1 MPLTQLTVTPGIDK
15 ENTATGAEGRW
26 IDCDKVRFRFG
37 QPQKIGGWELTT
49 DAYYVGVG
57 RAIFNWFDLDG
68 FRYTALGTNKK
79 VYIYRSGSILDITPI
94 RSTASLTTTFTT
106 LTGSANVEVKAST
119 HGALAG
125 DFVTISDVT
134 TSIGGIAN
142 TALNAEFEIINLSN
156 SNSFT
161 IETTGNTAASNV
173 VDTGNCTATYQL
185 NTGPA
190 LQTYGYGWGS
200 GTYNLNTW
208 GTARPAGFIE
218 LVIDAAEWS
227 FDNWGEDLIFTQ
239 RNGGTYL
246 WNQDAGMSN
255 NRGTAIA
262 NAPTTSIMSLV
273 TPESR
278 HLICLGTET
287 TIGSAN
293 TQDKMFIRF
302 SDQENYD
309 EFTANAI
316 NTAGSQRLAD
326 GSEIRSAKSGR
337 AETLIWTDTT
347 LFSMQ
352 FIGAPF
358 TFGFK
363 KLGTDCG
370 SIGLNSVIV
379 IGDVAYWMSDGQ
391 FFSYA
396 GSVLEIPCSVK
407 NYIFNDINKV
417 QYAQV
422 YAGHNSQFTEVIW
435 YYCSSSSDQIDRYV
449 TYNYTERVWA
459 IGNLERSTW
468 IDNGVYE
475 NPFASEYLP
484 NNTAN
489 TTTTIYGMTPGRSVL
504 YKHES
509 GYDANGTALSAH
521 IESGDAD
528 IADGQDFSFVN
539 KFIPDFKDL
548 IGNTEV
554 TISVR
559 DYPGDTKTAK
569 PTQNVTNTTTYLN
582 TRARGRQISL
592 KVANSQLGDNWRLG
606 TMRINIRPDGRR

>member
-15 ENTATGAEGRW
+15 ENTATGAEGHW

-37 QPQKIGGWELTT
+37 QPQKIGGWELVTS
-49 DAYYVGVG
+49 DYYVGVG

-79 VYIYRSGSILDITPI
+79 VYIYRSGNILDITPI

-106 LTGSANVEVKAST
+106 LTGSANVEVKAT
-119 HGALAG
+119 AHGAIEG

-156 SNSFT
+156 SNSYT
-161 IETTGNTAASNV
+161 VETTGNTASSNV
-173 VDTGNCTATYQL
+173 ADTGSCTATYQL

-227 FDNWGEDLIFTQ
+227 FDNWGEDIIFTQ

-246 WNQDAGMSN
+246 WNQNAGMSD
-255 NRGTAIA
+255 NRGTVIA
-262 NAPTTSIMSLV
+262 NAPTTSILSLV

-278 HLICLGTET
+278 HLICFGTET
-287 TIGSAN
+287 TIGDAT

-391 FFSYA
+391 F
-396 GSVLEIPCSVK
+396 
-407 NYIFNDINKV
+407 NK
-417 QYAQV
+417 
-422 YAGHNSQFTEVIW
+422 TCW
-435 YYCSSSSDQIDRYV
+435 
-449 TYNYTERVWA
+449 T
-459 IGNLERSTW
+459 
-468 IDNGVYE
+468 
-475 NPFASEYLP
+475 
-484 NNTAN
+484 
-489 TTTTIYGMTPGRSVL
+489 GRSPC
-504 YKHES
+504 
-509 GYDANGTALSAH
+509 
-521 IESGDAD
+521 I
-528 IADGQDFSFVN
+528 
-539 KFIPDFKDL
+539 
-548 IGNTEV
+548 
-554 TISVR
+554 
-559 DYPGDTKTAK
+559 
-569 PTQNVTNTTTYLN
+569 
-582 TRARGRQISL
+582 
-592 KVANSQLGDNWRLG
+592 
-606 TMRINIRPDGRR
+606 